1 MGKRWRWLMAVT
13 VVLVA
18 FAAGC
23 GGDDGGGGGDA
34 DAEGC
39 GIDLETIN
47 VPEDCGTIQAAV
59 DSAAEGSLILVA
71 PGTYEEEVNVTTDD
85 LVIRGLDRDETILE
99 GNFEL
104 ENGIR
109 VLEADGVA
117 VENMTAQNYTGNG
130 FFWTGVDGYRGSYL
144 TAIRNGDYGVYAFGS
159 VNGTFEHSYGSGSP
173 DAGFYIGQCYPCDA
187 LIDDVTAEWNG
198 LGYSGTNSGGNLL
211 IVNSVF
217 TQNRLGIAPNS
228 QTTEGCAPQNETTI
242 VGNLVVDNNNSGTGA
257 IGVAL
262 QGQWNGILVGGGHNN
277 VIERNRVDGHE
288 RTGIAIIP
296 RPEDDPIAPIPEEF
310 PTDCVEDAVAAP
322 DDVVAELDNP
332 LLWEST
338 GNRVADNVVSNSG
351 IWDLA
356 LLTLD
361 GEGDGNCFAGNG
373 FTGVS
378 APPAIDEVVPC
389 EGPQQ
394 SFEPEIARFL
404 ELADVSGRPESVPY
418 EDVDLPDPG
427 PQEQMPDAATAPAEP
442 AGPPRTVDLAAITV
456 PDLP

>member
-1 MGKRWRWLMAVT
+1 MGKGWRRLLAVT
-13 VVLVA
+13 MVVVA

-23 GGDDGGGGGDA
+23 GGDDGGGS
-34 DAEGC
+34 DAEDC
-39 GIDLETIN
+39 GSDLETVN
-47 VPEDCGTIQAAV
+47 VPDDCGTIQAAV

-85 LVIRGLDRDETILE
+85 LVIRGLDRNETILE
-99 GNFEL
+99 GGFER

-144 TAIRNGDYGVYAFGS
+144 NAIRNGDYGIYAFGS
-159 VNGTFEHSYGSGSP
+159 QNGTFEHSYASGSP
-173 DAGFYIGQCYPCDA
+173 DAGYYIGQCYPCDA

-217 TQNRLGIAPNS
+217 TQNRAGIIPNS
-228 QTTEGCAPQNETTI
+228 QTSEGCSPQNETTI
-242 VGNLVVDNNNSGTGA
+242 VGNVVADNNNDQTAA

-262 QGQWNGILVGGGHNN
+262 QGMWNGILVTGGNNN
-277 VIERNRVDGHE
+277 VIERNRVDNHE
-288 RTGIAIIP
+288 VTGIAVAP
-296 RPEDDPIAPIPEEF
+296 RPEDDPIAPIPEEY

-322 DDVVAELDNP
+322 DDVVATLDNP
-332 LLWEST
+332 LFWEAT
-338 GNRVADNVVSNSG
+338 GNQVIGNVVTNSG
-351 IWDLA
+351 EWDLA
-356 LLTLD
+356 LVTLSAE
-361 GEGDGNCFAGNG
+361 GEGNCFADNDAVGI
-373 FTGVS
+373 T
-378 APPAIDEVVPC
+378 APLEIEAVLPC
-389 EGPQQ
+389 DGPQQ
-394 SFEPEIARFL
+394 SYEPEFARFL
-404 ELADVSGRPESVPY
+404 ELADATGRPESVPY

-427 PQEQMPDAATAPAEP
+427 DQAEMPDAATAPAEP
-442 AGPPRTVDLAAITV
+442 AGPPRTVDLAVITV

>member
-1 MGKRWRWLMAVT
+1 MGKGWRRLPAVT
-13 VVLVA
+13 MVLVA

-34 DAEGC
+34 AEGC
-39 GIDLETIN
+39 GNGLETVN
-47 VPEDCGTIQAAV
+47 VPDDCGTIQAAV

-85 LVIRGLDRDETILE
+85 LVIRGLDREETVLE

-144 TAIRNGDYGVYAFGS
+144 TAIRNGDYGIYAFGS
-159 VNGTFEHSYGSGSP
+159 VNGTLEHAYASGSP
-173 DAGFYIGQCYPCDA
+173 DAGYYIGQCYPCDA

-217 TQNRLGIAPNS
+217 TQNRAGIVPNS
-228 QTTEGCAPQNETTI
+228 QTSEGCAPQNETTI
-242 VGNLVVDNNNSGTGA
+242 VGNLVVDNNNGDTGA
-257 IGVAL
+257 IGAAL
-262 QGQWNGILVGGGHNN
+262 QGQWNGILVTGGNNN

-288 RTGIAIIP
+288 VTGIAVVP
-296 RPEDDPIAPIPEEF
+296 RPEDDPIAPIPEDF
-310 PTDCVEDAVAAP
+310 PTDCVENAVAAP
-322 DDVVAELDNP
+322 DDVVATLDNP
-332 LLWEST
+332 LLWEAV
-338 GNRVADNVVSNSG
+338 GNRVEGNVVTNSG
-351 IWDLA
+351 EWALV

-361 GEGDGNCFAGNG
+361 GEGNGNCFAGNDVDG
-373 FTGVS
+373 IT
-378 APPAIDEVVPC
+378 APPEIDDVLPC

-394 SFEPEIARFL
+394 SFEPELARFL
-404 ELADVSGRPESVPY
+404 ELADASDRPPSVPY
-418 EDVDLPDPG
+418 EEVDLPDPG

-442 AGPPRTVDLAAITV
+442 AGAPRAVDLDAITV